1 MNSVFSTD
9 DILNHPERLV
19 EAMRAGLVVTVPD
32 VGPTG
37 YSVVPT
43 TAVVWAGLEDDEELG
58 EMVSLTRDDTGIHN
72 TLFASTKGYA
82 SERHGQRIK
91 IAVDPST
98 QFVAGGKSASM
109 SIHSYG
115 LTGEYVPPALVEQV
129 KRFIELNREALL
141 DYWEGRIATRE
152 FLQRIRPN

>member
-1 MNSVFSTD
+1 MSIVIRSSETLSD
-9 DILNHPERLV
+9 QLREDI
-19 EAMRAGLVVTVPD
+19 RAGHVIELPD
-32 VGPTG
+32 VG

-43 TAVVWAGLEDDEELG
+43 NAVVWAGVDDEAG
-58 EMVSLTRDDTGIHN
+58 DMVSLTKEDTGIHN

-82 SERHGQRIK
+82 SERHGPRIK

-98 QFVAGGKSASM
+98 RFVAGGKSASM

-115 LTGEYVPPALVEQV
+115 LTGEYVSPALVEQV

-141 DYWEGRIATRE
+141 AYWEGEIATRE
-152 FLQRIRPN
+152 FLRRVRPIE